1 MNNLSL
7 ESFYVVVLKYYAFDN
22 LSYDIFA
29 DVSSFSSISGKHVM
43 WHHSTPFDGFG
54 ILILIIEGISDSK
67 IREIINPLMSGG
79 NKKVTHT

>member
-1 MNNLSL
+1 
-7 ESFYVVVLKYYAFDN
+7 
-22 LSYDIFA
+22 
-29 DVSSFSSISGKHVM
+29 M
-43 WHHSTPFDGFG
+43 WHHSTPFDVFG